1 MLKER
6 IVLGLLLFTI
16 LCVMSAGSVNNN
28 LANATPSSS
37 SSGDDGNTPL
47 VNTPPTDGSDAT
59 PLTEPATPLTEPA
72 TPLTEPATSITN
84 QQPL

>member
-28 LANATPSSS
+28 LANATPSSF
-37 SSGDDGNTPL
+37 SGDGGNTPL
-47 VNTPPTDGSDAT
+47 VNTTTPPTEGGDTTT
-59 PLTEPATPLTEPA
+59 PPTEGGDTTTPPTEGGDTT
-72 TPLTEPATSITN
+72 TPPTEGG
-84 QQPL
+84 